1 MEFSISAS
9 ALNTV
14 ATSAY
19 YSHKSGCFASL
30 KRKTKKAC
38 MKNVKCV
45 VLSDVYRNRVF
56 NDLYTTDE
64 NLKLLNLEKL
74 FEITFNNE
82 TVKAL
87 RRMRVE
93 DYDIYLSLTIKAL
106 RDLLERYRLN
116 NNLRT
121 NLYLFVSSVKLAR
134 QLGISKKNIS
144 VFIPD
149 SEKDLEDY
157 DEKIKKYHKIQD
169 SKNDKNFNKVKYSF
183 ESYSGLLKQV
193 KKIIPGVLEHEK
205 EKEKDLELKEILV
218 EDTVKA
224 TEESKTDKEDVEQQT
239 ESKGE

>member
-19 YSHKSGCFASL
+19 YSHKSGCFASI

-74 FEITFNNE
+74 FEITYNNE

-106 RDLLERYRLN
+106 RDLLNRYRLN

-121 NLYLFVSSVKLAR
+121 NLFLFVSSVKLAR
-134 QLGISKKNIS
+134 QLGINKKNIC
-144 VFIPD
+144 VFIPSTTD
-149 SEKDLEDY
+149 DLKDF

-169 SKNDKNFNKVKYSF
+169 SKNDKNFSKVKYSF
-183 ESYSGLLKQV
+183 ESYQGLLNQI
-193 KKIIPGVLEHEK
+193 KKIIPGVLEHS
-205 EKEKDLELKEILV
+205 KDEALEEALKEILV
-218 EDTVKA
+218 EDTVEA
-224 TEESKTDKEDVEQQT
+224 TEKSKPEKEDVGEDEESKGD
-239 ESKGE
+239 

>member
-14 ATSAY
+14 ATGAY
-19 YSHKSGCFASL
+19 YSNKSGCFASV
-30 KRKTKKAC
+30 KRKTKKAV

-45 VLSDVYRNRVF
+45 VLSDVYRNRIF

-106 RDLLERYRLN
+106 RQLLERYRNN

-134 QLGISKKNIS
+134 QLGISKKNIC
-144 VFIPD
+144 VFIPATD
-149 SEKDLEDY
+149 DDLKDY
-157 DEKIKKYHKIQD
+157 DEKIQKYHKIQD
-169 SKNDKNFNKVKYSF
+169 SKNDKNFSKVKYSF
-183 ESYSGLLKQV
+183 ESYQGLLNQI
-193 KKIIPGVLEHEK
+193 KKIVPGVLEHNK
-205 EKEKDLELKEILV
+205 EEALEEALKEILI
-218 EDTVKA
+218 EDTIDTAEKSDPKKEDIGQD
-224 TEESKTDKEDVEQQT
+224 EESKGD
-239 ESKGE
+239 